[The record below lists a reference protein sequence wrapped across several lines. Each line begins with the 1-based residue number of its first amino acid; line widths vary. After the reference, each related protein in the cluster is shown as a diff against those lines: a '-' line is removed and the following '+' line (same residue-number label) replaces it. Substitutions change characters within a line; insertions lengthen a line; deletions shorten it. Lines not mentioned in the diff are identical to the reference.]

1 MMIVLKSYY
10 FCLDLFINLSS
21 VFPEKVFMSKEIRI
35 VSHLKSLKEIYFL
48 NLSVLMK
55 DKW

>member
-1 MMIVLKSYY
+1 MMTVLKSYY

-21 VFPEKVFMSKEIRI
+21 VFPEGVFMSKEIRI